1 MNENQKEV
9 VTTSKSN
16 HKKSRRLLLLLLL
29 LCFTGVILTTST
41 YAWFTSNET
50 VAVNTITVNIAA
62 QNGIQV
68 STDGTNWKSIIQTT
82 DITSASNTYAAAV
95 NQLPQSLEPVSSALT
110 VTDDGKMDMFY
121 GQVAANDAG
130 DWYLSANKSVEANGT
145 TGKFIAFDLF
155 IKSDTTSNFY
165 MTPNSKV
172 TTADEDDKGIK
183 NASRVAYVV
192 LGNTT
197 ADDTVANI
205 QKLGTTGAAASPV
218 YLWEPN
224 YDVHKTNAIAH
235 ARDTYGLTITE
246 GPNAKRVNYDGI
258 MADVPVDTVK
268 VGEANAT
275 KHATQFKAVTSNYL
289 TTAANANYTQIFGI
303 TAGVTKVRIYMW
315 VEGQD
320 VDCENSA
327 SGGNINYDLQ
337 FTTTQPAP

>member
-183 NASRVAYVV
+183 NAS
-192 LGNTT
+192 
-197 ADDTVANI
+197 I
-205 QKLGTTGAAASPV
+205 K
-218 YLWEPN
+218 
-224 YDVHKTNAIAH
+224 AH
-235 ARDTYGLTITE
+235 L
-246 GPNAKRVNYDGI
+246 
-258 MADVPVDTVK
+258 
-268 VGEANAT
+268 
-275 KHATQFKAVTSNYL
+275 
-289 TTAANANYTQIFGI
+289 
-303 TAGVTKVRIYMW
+303 
-315 VEGQD
+315 
-320 VDCENSA
+320 
-327 SGGNINYDLQ
+327 
-337 FTTTQPAP
+337 

>member
-82 DITSASNTYAAAV
+82 DITSASNTYAAAA

-130 DWYLSANKSVEANGT
+130 DWYLSANKSV
-145 TGKFIAFDLF
+145 
-155 IKSDTTSNFY
+155 
-165 MTPNSKV
+165 
-172 TTADEDDKGIK
+172 
-183 NASRVAYVV
+183 
-192 LGNTT
+192 
-197 ADDTVANI
+197 
-205 QKLGTTGAAASPV
+205 
-218 YLWEPN
+218 
-224 YDVHKTNAIAH
+224 
-235 ARDTYGLTITE
+235 
-246 GPNAKRVNYDGI
+246 
-258 MADVPVDTVK
+258 
-268 VGEANAT
+268 
-275 KHATQFKAVTSNYL
+275 
-289 TTAANANYTQIFGI
+289 
-303 TAGVTKVRIYMW
+303 
-315 VEGQD
+315 
-320 VDCENSA
+320 
-327 SGGNINYDLQ
+327 
-337 FTTTQPAP
+337 